1 MTAERPFLWVL
12 LLVFLLVVLAGLG
25 VGRALGV
32 FSGAVPAGPGASN
45 SPEVLNFH
53 GVSVPAGQTP
63 AGPIFS
69 VPTFRGGSGSLAA
82 SAEAGVPVLSVALE
96 PPPESAGLAKG
107 ELSALLGAWD
117 LKPSP
122 EDGEVE
128 IRDGLGRPLRVR
140 TTLDPD
146 LQAKALGWVRGAGGL
161 HAALV
166 ILDPGTGRILALAGT
181 ERGGGNAAL
190 DGAFPAASV
199 FKIVTAAA
207 VMERADFTA
216 ESVVA
221 YDGSKHTLYRNNV
234 NKDLDQGN
242 HEATLRESF
251 AESINSVFG
260 KLGAFGLTPA
270 ELEEMANNF
279 GFNENIGF
287 ELPLAVSSFA
297 LDDGLEGAPAPAP
310 AGDEHFGTPPGDAP
324 DHPPAAGG
332 RDDGLGAGFA
342 LGGTPPVSPDLS
354 NGISR
359 GEISAPPAPAENNGN
374 GGDGAAGTVALA
386 DFSPAVDEEFPDRRE
401 AGDTEQVFR
410 IAELASGFNRRTKL
424 NPVLGA
430 MIASVAANGGDLYE
444 PSVVSEV
451 TDAERRLLY
460 KSSPRLMAT
469 PVTPRTAGELS
480 ILMEAAVTEG
490 TGRKHFSDAG
500 YHPLL
505 SRLQLGGKSGT
516 INDENGARVD
526 WFVAFARPGDP
537 SETAGGLAMAAVVV
551 HDGKYNLASQELI
564 RKALLAYYKPRLSD
578 ETKDQGAVAR
588 KSPNN
593 S

>member
-1 MTAERPFLWVL
+1 
-12 LLVFLLVVLAGLG
+12 
-25 VGRALGV
+25 
-32 FSGAVPAGPGASN
+32 
-45 SPEVLNFH
+45 
-53 GVSVPAGQTP
+53 
-63 AGPIFS
+63 
-69 VPTFRGGSGSLAA
+69 
-82 SAEAGVPVLSVALE
+82 VALE
-96 PPPESAGLAKG
+96 PPPGSAGLAKG
-107 ELSALLGAWD
+107 ELAALLSAGD

-128 IRDGLGRPLRVR
+128 IRDGLGRPLHVK

-221 YDGSKHTLYRNNV
+221 YDGSKHTLYKNNV
-234 NKDLDQGN
+234 NKDLDQGS

-297 LDDGLEGAPAPAP
+297 LGDGLESAPAPAP
-310 AGDEHFGTPPGDAP
+310 ADDEHFETPPGDAP

-342 LGGTPPVSPDLS
+342 FGGTPPVSPDLS

-359 GEISAPPAPAENNGN
+359 GEISAPLASAENNDN
-374 GGDGAAGTVALA
+374 GAAGTVALA
-386 DFSPAVDEEFPDRRE
+386 DFSPAVDAESPDGRE